1 MDPARI
7 LVVDDDQSSRELLA
21 RILTTAGHHVTA
33 LSDGREAVAALDA
46 GEPPDLVVS
55 DIRMA
60 EMDGLQVIDAFRERA
75 PDTPVILV
83 TAFGNIDGAV
93 EAIRRGAADYL
104 SKPYDVDAIQIVVA
118 RALQHRALAMEN
130 RALRRGLRDRYRLD
144 NVVGRSEAMLQVYK
158 TAARVAS
165 TDATVLIQGESG
177 TGKELVARAI
187 HTASPRAAG
196 PFVAVDCG
204 AIAEGVLESELFGHA
219 RGAFTGAQV
228 ARRGLFEEAHHGTL
242 FLDEIGDI
250 GPNLQARLLR
260 ALQEGTIRR
269 VGANEPIAVDVR
281 VVAATNRDMEAAVK
295 AGTFRA
301 DLYYRLHVVSI
312 RIPPLRER
320 REDIPLLAEHFAQ
333 KHGRAEGSGH
343 LPGGAR
349 AAPRPRLAGKR
360 PRARER
366 HRPGAGAQPVGRRPA
381 RGPARHAPRRPP
393 APGGRAAARHVGP
406 PLARRAGTALR
417 LPGAPGDGRQQ
428 DAGRRDP
435 RHRPEDAL
443 PDPGR
448 ARRPLRAAIRRA
460 GGAAGPAGCTSSGP
474 FSAFFSTWLGR
485 KVSTR
490 RAEISISSPVCGF
503 RPTRDFFSR
512 TMKFPKPLILIFSP
526 RSRVS
531 LMVSNTIST
540 TSAASFLEKPTFS

>member
-1 MDPARI
+1 MEPARI

-21 RILTTAGHHVTA
+21 RILTGAGHKVTQ
-33 LSDGREAVAALDA
+33 LTDGREAVAALDA
-46 GEPPDLVVS
+46 GDPPDLVVS

-187 HTASPRAAG
+187 HTASPRSAG

-219 RGAFTGAQV
+219 RGAFTGAQT

-295 AGTFRA
+295 QGTFRA

-333 KHGRAEGSGH
+333 KHGRAEGSAISPEAREILIAHDWAGNVRELENVIARALALNPSGVV
-343 LPGGAR
+343 LPEDLPDGVRAAR
-349 AAPRPRLAGKR
+349 AAPA
-360 PRARER
+360 
-366 HRPGAGAQPVGRRPA
+366 
-381 RGPARHAPRRPP
+381 P
-393 APGGRAAARHVGP
+393 APLPDVSDRPSLAELEQRYASQVLQETAGNKTRAAEILGIDRKTLYRILGE
-406 PLARRAGTALR
+406 
-417 LPGAPGDGRQQ
+417 
-428 DAGRRDP
+428 RDD
-435 RHRPEDAL
+435 R
-443 PDPGR
+443 
-448 ARRPLRAAIRRA
+448 
-460 GGAAGPAGCTSSGP
+460 
-474 FSAFFSTWLGR
+474 
-485 KVSTR
+485 
-490 RAEISISSPVCGF
+490 
-503 RPTRDFFSR
+503 
-512 TMKFPKPLILIFSP
+512 
-526 RSRVS
+526 
-531 LMVSNTIST
+531 
-540 TSAASFLEKPTFS
+540 

>member
-1 MDPARI
+1 MDSARI

-21 RILTTAGHHVTA
+21 RILTGAGHHVTT

-55 DIRMA
+55 DIRMV

-187 HTASPRAAG
+187 HTASPRASG

-281 VVAATNRDMEAAVK
+281 VVAATNRDLESAVK
-295 AGTFRA
+295 QGSFRA

-312 RIPPLRER
+312 VIPPLRER

-333 KHGRAEGSGH
+333 KHGRSEGSAISSEAREVLLAH
-343 LPGGAR
+343 DWPGNVRELENVIAR
-349 AAPRPRLAGKR
+349 ALALNPSGVVL
-360 PRARER
+360 PEDLPDAIRA
-366 HRPGAGAQPVGRRPA
+366 AS
-381 RGPARHAPRRPP
+381 P
-393 APGGRAAARHVGP
+393 APAPAPLPDTSDRPTLAELERRYASQVLLETGGNKTRAAEILGIDRKTLYRILGE
-406 PLARRAGTALR
+406 R
-417 LPGAPGDGRQQ
+417 
-428 DAGRRDP
+428 
-435 RHRPEDAL
+435 ED
-443 PDPGR
+443 R
-448 ARRPLRAAIRRA
+448 
-460 GGAAGPAGCTSSGP
+460 
-474 FSAFFSTWLGR
+474 
-485 KVSTR
+485 
-490 RAEISISSPVCGF
+490 
-503 RPTRDFFSR
+503 
-512 TMKFPKPLILIFSP
+512 
-526 RSRVS
+526 
-531 LMVSNTIST
+531 
-540 TSAASFLEKPTFS
+540 

>member
-1 MDPARI
+1 MDDPAHI
-7 LVVDDDQSSRELLA
+7 LVVDDDQSSRDLLA
-21 RILTTAGHHVTA
+21 RILTSAGHRVTA
-33 LSDGREAVAALDA
+33 LTDGREAVAALTA
-46 GEPPDLVVS
+46 GDPPDLVVS

-60 EMDGLQVIDAFRERA
+60 DMDGLQVIDAFRERA
-75 PDTPVILV
+75 PETPVILV
-83 TAFGNIDGAV
+83 TAFGNIDGAL

-104 SKPYDVDAIQIVVA
+104 SKPYDVDAIQLVVA

-130 RALRRGLRDRYRLD
+130 RALRRGLRDRYRLE

-187 HTASPRAAG
+187 HTASPRASG

-204 AIAEGVLESELFGHA
+204 AIAEGVLESELFGHT

-228 ARRGLFEEAHHGTL
+228 ARRGLFEEAHHGAL
-242 FLDEIGDI
+242 FLDEIGDV

-281 VVAATNRDMEAAVK
+281 IVAATNRDMEAAVK

-333 KHGRAEGSGH
+333 KHGRAEGSAISPAAREI
-343 LPGGAR
+343 LVAYDWPGNVRELENAVAR
-349 AAPRPRLAGKR
+349 ALALNPSGVVIPEDLPDVIRAAHAAPA
-360 PRARER
+360 
-366 HRPGAGAQPVGRRPA
+366 PVPA
-381 RGPARHAPRRPP
+381 PMPP
-393 APGGRAAARHVGP
+393 AGDRPTLAELERRYATQVLGETGGNKTRAAEVLGIDRKTLYRILGE
-406 PLARRAGTALR
+406 R
-417 LPGAPGDGRQQ
+417 
-428 DAGRRDP
+428 
-435 RHRPEDAL
+435 ED
-443 PDPGR
+443 R
-448 ARRPLRAAIRRA
+448 
-460 GGAAGPAGCTSSGP
+460 
-474 FSAFFSTWLGR
+474 
-485 KVSTR
+485 
-490 RAEISISSPVCGF
+490 
-503 RPTRDFFSR
+503 
-512 TMKFPKPLILIFSP
+512 
-526 RSRVS
+526 
-531 LMVSNTIST
+531 
-540 TSAASFLEKPTFS
+540 